1 MYERLS
7 NYTYIILMISVLLNN
22 TQLLALFKPLILLCS
37 CIGLIIIFLSLDR
50 PKSIIRDNLLV
61 DLVSHVNISDVS
73 ILIYITII
81 IKLLLIV
88 IVSRL
93 KTTKNSYIVT
103 CIVLL
108 IYAYFVDVF
117 KVYNIKKLL
126 KLN

>member
-7 NYTYIILMISVLLNN
+7 NYTYIILLVSVLLNN
-22 TQLLALFKPLILLCS
+22 TQLLVLFKPLILVCS

-50 PKSIIRDNLLV
+50 PKSILLDNLLV
-61 DLVSHVNISDVS
+61 DLVSHVKIYDVS

-81 IKLLLIV
+81 IKLLLIT

-93 KTTKNSYIVT
+93 KSNKNSYIATFV
-103 CIVLL
+103 VLL
-108 IYAYFVDVF
+108 IYVYFVDVL

>member
-1 MYERLS
+1 
-7 NYTYIILMISVLLNN
+7 MISVLLNN
-22 TQLLALFKPLILLCS
+22 TQLLALFKPLILVCS

-61 DLVSHVNISDVS
+61 YLVSNMNISDVS